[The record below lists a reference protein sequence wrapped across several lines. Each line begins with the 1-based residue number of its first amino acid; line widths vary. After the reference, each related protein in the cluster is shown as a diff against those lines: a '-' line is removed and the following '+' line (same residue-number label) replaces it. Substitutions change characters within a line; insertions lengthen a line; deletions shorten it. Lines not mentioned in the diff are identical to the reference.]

1 MAIHTPSS
9 LRAERGNLHTIVI
22 ASRARQSIRT
32 PVRKKQPV
40 NKHMPTETY
49 LHLLKHIQSNPEAS
63 QRQLA
68 KELGVS
74 VGKVNY
80 CLRALIDKGF
90 VKAGNFK
97 RNKDKLSYLYL
108 LTPKGIEEKAKL
120 TTRFLQRKI
129 FEHEQITLEIEQLR
143 HDSLI

>member
-1 MAIHTPSS
+1 
-9 LRAERGNLHTIVI
+9 
-22 ASRARQSIRT
+22 
-32 PVRKKQPV
+32 
-40 NKHMPTETY
+40 MPTET
-49 LHLLKHIQSNPEAS
+49 HLKILKHIQTNPDVS

-97 RNKDKLSYLYL
+97 RNTDKLSYLYL
-108 LTPKGIEEKAKL
+108 LTPKGIEEKASL
-120 TTRFLQRKI
+120 TTNFLKYKI
-129 FEHEQITLEIEQLR
+129 AEHEKITQEIEQLKQ
-143 HDSLI
+143 DAVIQ